1 MPCVVPTCKAT
12 DGNLRPF
19 PQHPSLVQRWQEAIQ
34 LGCGAPLELPAT
46 TTGLEICQWHFRLT
60 APEGED
66 SKLERY
72 REPSC
77 FITASG
83 EYSDVSSCR
92 MCLNFYPTATMVSKA
107 GILGDNDIT
116 YCVYELMSII
126 FQDSD
131 FLEMICQECLVRLD
145 VMSSMQVFFATAED
159 AFQQIVQLAEGRGG
173 ESQVED
179 GEDVKFEGQFKEETQ
194 AIVEEVIEEMQV
206 EVGTAEDVMEEFV
219 TGHEY
224 SSAGWSTEE
233 EDEGPKREI
242 ERREAKRG
250 RKQKQVRRKLKRE
263 QENFDEPAKPRRIPK
278 NEPKTTTV
286 KRDKNGPSSLKA
298 VRTRKCYICVQVLT
312 DANELMSH
320 LTEVHA
326 PTKDFHC
333 KECGVDFPQVITFN
347 VHLSRHD
354 ETERPYKC
362 EVCPLRFGCLNSKK
376 VHEQRAHGMH
386 PNFEVPAKIIN
397 PVVCEHCGRVFENKT
412 CLASHTRAKHKKSD
426 NVPTCNICR
435 KTFTA
440 RSSLERHMLLHNNEK
455 PFACSQCD
463 KTYRRNLDLKHHV
476 ELVHEGKN
484 PHFCAECAQSFQ
496 SYQALYL
503 HKKFTHG
510 KNTQDSDKAKAELR
524 QQRYLSCALCKTVNS
539 TTDELTAHIEV
550 VHPNEEYPYVKCP
563 EPTCSRTFLTSH
575 HRAHHKEIH
584 TDKYR
589 CDICGARNAS
599 IQRLQIHIE
608 NKHTEVRK
616 YDCTV
621 CIKTYKTATALRTHM
636 REHTEGKRFECEFCS
651 KTFSRKDQMVIH
663 RRLHTGERPFS
674 CPVCSKRFSDD
685 GTFSKHKKRCQAALQ
700 NQLTQQQE
708 DVMIE
713 FVQEDEAAN

>member
-1 MPCVVPTCKAT
+1 MPCAVPTCKAS
-12 DGNLRPF
+12 DGKCRPF
-19 PQHPSLVQRWQEAIQ
+19 PQHPSLVQRWQDAIQ
-34 LGCGAPLELPAT
+34 LGSGLPVEMPSPD
-46 TTGLEICQWHFRLT
+46 GGKVELEICQWHFRVT
-60 APEGED
+60 AQD
-66 SKLERY
+66 KLERY
-72 REPSC
+72 QEPSC
-77 FITASG
+77 FITATG

-92 MCLNFYPTATMVSKA
+92 MCLNFYPTAAMVSKA

-131 FLEMICQECLVRLD
+131 FLEMICQQCLVRLD
-145 VMSSMQVFFATAED
+145 LMSSMQVFFATAED
-159 AFQQIVQLAEGRGG
+159 AFQEMVHLTEGRSG
-173 ESQVED
+173 ESQ
-179 GEDVKFEGQFKEETQ
+179 EDVKIEGRQLKAEAQ
-194 AIVEEVIEEMQV
+194 AIVEEVVEEMLV
-206 EVGTAEDVMEEFV
+206 EIDTTEDVTEEYV
-219 TGHEY
+219 VGREY
-224 SSAGWSTEE
+224 SSDDWSQERDEE
-233 EDEGPKREI
+233 EELRKEFA
-242 ERREAKRG
+242 RRGVKRG
-250 RKQKQVRRKLKRE
+250 RRPKKIKRDLDD
-263 QENFDEPAKPRRIPK
+263 FDEPAKPRRGPRKGPK
-278 NEPKTTTV
+278 SATV
-286 KRDKNGPSSLKA
+286 KREKSGPKSLKA
-298 VRTRKCYICVQVLT
+298 VRSRKCYICVRVLT

-320 LTEVHA
+320 LTEEHA
-326 PTKDFHC
+326 PKKDFHC

-362 EVCPLRFGCLNSKK
+362 DVCPLRFGCTNSKK
-376 VHEQRAHGMH
+376 VHEQREHGMH
-386 PNFEVPAKIIN
+386 PDFEAPAKVFN

-412 CLASHTRAKHKKSD
+412 CLASHTRAKHTKMES
-426 NVPTCNICR
+426 VPTCNICG

-463 KTYRRNLDLKHHV
+463 RTYRRNLDLKHHI

-484 PHFCAECAQSFQ
+484 PHFCAECAQSFH
-496 SYQALYL
+496 SYQSLYL

-510 KNTQDSDKAKAELR
+510 KNAQDPEKAKAEMR
-524 QQRYLSCALCKTVNS
+524 QQRNLSCALCKTVN
-539 TTDELTAHIEV
+539 TTMDELTNHIETA
-550 VHPNEEYPYVKCP
+550 HPNEEYPYVKCTHEGCP
-563 EPTCSRTFLTSH
+563 KTFLTTH
-575 HRAHHKEIH
+575 QRAHHKEIH
-584 TDKYR
+584 TDKYK
-589 CDICGARNAS
+589 CEICGQRNAS

-616 YDCTV
+616 YDCTL

-636 REHTEGKRFECEFCS
+636 REHSEGKRFECEFCS

-674 CPVCSKRFSDD
+674 CPVCTKRFSDD

-700 NQLTQQQE
+700 NQIAQQD

-713 FVQEDEAAN
+713 FIDEEEAGN